1 MANIQSASA
10 QDKVEKIAKIT
21 LWTLIGLTIL
31 VVALFVGIGYD
42 TPYEEK
48 PTIVNPQLTDLLI
61 CWTYF
66 LIAAAA
72 IATAGAIIYGFVSGG
87 NKSRNED
94 KGFLNKTG
102 LVAWGTFIVS
112 VVIGI
117 ALGAANSSEVM
128 IINGKDWNDPT
139 DIIMT
144 DASMVSIIV
153 LTIVTVIVTA
163 FSMITSKK

>member
-10 QDKVEKIAKIT
+10 QDKVEKIAKII

-72 IATAGAIIYGFVSGG
+72 IATVGAIIYGFVSCG
-87 NKSRNED
+87 NKSINED

-139 DIIMT
+139 DIIIT

>member
-1 MANIQSASA
+1 MANIQQASA

-72 IATAGAIIYGFVSGG
+72 LATIGAILYGFVSGG

-94 KGFLNKTG
+94 KGFLKHTG
-102 LVAWGTFIVS
+102 IVAWGTFIVS
-112 VVIGI
+112 IVVGI
-117 ALGAANSSEVM
+117 ALGAANSSEVLL
-128 IINGKDWNDPT
+128 INGKDWNEPSA
-139 DIIMT
+139 IIIT

-153 LTIVTVIVTA
+153 LTIVTVIATA
-163 FSMITSKK
+163 YSMITSKK